1 MNDWLWTELHHHF
14 DTDDGSLPEVHVNCV
29 DKQAV
34 VTAFAQ
40 LRSRGKDVTHQGA
53 KFWSVTH
60 SKDCPLES
68 LPNAA
73 ALVVLGEAEPIH
85 FVLRDIDV
93 GGVRLPDLGVSVFA
107 DQIALDYRMGPE
119 WRAIE
124 LRVLFRLLLDLARLD
139 HESSVTLE
147 PHVLPEVAE
156 HFQTCWSRFVSED
169 GTSSSIAPTAAG
181 QVSRPMITMH
191 SVQVSSV
198 AQFLPDGPSVR
209 GSADAVSARV
219 LCRKSLHAHDLQA

>member
-1 MNDWLWTELHHHF
+1 
-14 DTDDGSLPEVHVNCV
+14 
-29 DKQAV
+29 
-34 VTAFAQ
+34 
-40 LRSRGKDVTHQGA
+40 
-53 KFWSVTH
+53 
-60 SKDCPLES
+60 
-68 LPNAA
+68 
-73 ALVVLGEAEPIH
+73 
-85 FVLRDIDV
+85 
-93 GGVRLPDLGVSVFA
+93 
-107 DQIALDYRMGPE
+107 
-119 WRAIE
+119 
-124 LRVLFRLLLDLARLD
+124 LLDLARLD

-198 AQFLPDGPSVR
+198 AQFLPHGPSVR

-219 LCRKSLHAHDLQA
+219 LCRKSLHAHDLQAERQNNKRGVLCRARHAFIMERNVRRSAPGSRPARTV